1 MRKRF
6 ALTVKKIMGLN
17 KGQGILEYGF
27 ILVLVAMALIVAVG
41 TLGEQLLHFF
51 SSLPD
56 KFP

>member
-6 ALTVKKIMGLN
+6 ALTIEKIKGLN
-17 KGQGILEYGF
+17 KGQGILEYGL
-27 ILVLVAMALIVAVG
+27 ILVLIAMALIVAVG
-41 TLGEQLLHFF
+41 ILGEQLLHFF